1 MKLGKLLQRRLGR
14 KDPPEEKIDVII
26 RFKRNITRAD
36 VSSLQNMGI
45 QITGSSQR
53 LPIVYGRATRNQI
66 KKTGADAPSQKD
78 RTCSSCKKLY
88 KNHIKRTLDKYE

>member
-66 KKTGADAPSQKD
+66 KKLEQMPQVKKIEHAAPVKA
-78 RTCSSCKKLY
+78 L
-88 KNHIKRTLDKYE
+88 